1 MQAMKVKFVYIIL
14 IAGLVSACSLEENPK
29 SFVSRDNF
37 YGTKSE
43 CTAALNSCYKSLR
56 SLWTVNTAYM
66 TESCSDIFYS
76 SSSATADHNLTVT
89 PSNALFGNNVWSY
102 GYNGVMICN
111 EVIECIA
118 ASSLPAADKDPM
130 VAEARV
136 VRALYYYM
144 LTNTFNG
151 VPFYT
156 NMVETDEDMEAIR
169 KLPRTDANEIRRW
182 LYNDLKN
189 NALPAFGENAKVIGT
204 KVTGQRAGYSLALML
219 MAKFAMWYEDWDA
232 ALEALGELEE
242 IYGELN
248 ETNYPLVYNTMWRNR
263 LTPESIF
270 EIQHE
275 WSVTG
280 IQYHS
285 TLSCGMTPTHADGA
299 FDGVPLP
306 ELEPTTI
313 PTYTKIYVGAHLGWL
328 RAASGTT
335 PAEST
340 SATYINGLFRPL
352 PLKFGDYDPDIN
364 RCKVIIDLDAVRT
377 MTKDGKKIDRR
388 VLTTL
393 GLGNLETGETFGNVQ
408 VQGRP
413 WPGPK
418 FWCPQQTLQ
427 YDSNNYKIFRY
438 ADAVLM
444 MAECYC
450 RKGEPDNALKY
461 LNYTRVR
468 AGVDPVT
475 GLSDSEDIMNQ
486 IIDERARELA
496 GEFHR
501 KFDLVR
507 WGIWYEKTVEFNQS
521 SILKSNIRRCHEYYP
536 IPDAECALSGYVIK
550 NEAYAELTDT
560 NENE

>member
-1 MQAMKVKFVYIIL
+1 MQVMKKIFAMAV
-14 IAGLVSACSLEENPK
+14 ATGLAVACSLEETPK
-29 SFVSRDNF
+29 SFVNRSNF

-76 SSSATADHNLTVT
+76 SSSATSDHNLTVT

-111 EVIECIA
+111 EVIDCIG
-118 ASSLPAADKDPM
+118 ASSLPASERNPM

-156 NMVETDEDMEAIR
+156 RMVETDEDMEAIR

-182 LYNDLKN
+182 LYNDLKE
-189 NALPAFGENAKVIGT
+189 NALPAFGDDAKVPGT
-204 KVTGQRAGYSLALML
+204 KVSGQRAGYSLALML

-232 ALEALGELEE
+232 ALEALLSLEE

-248 ETNYPLVYNTMWRNR
+248 ETNYPLEYNTMWRNP

-270 EIQHE
+270 EIQHA

-285 TLSCGMTPTHADGA
+285 TLACGMTPTHADGA

-328 RAASGTT
+328 RAASGTNPT
-335 PAEST
+335 ETS

-364 RCKVIIDLDAVRT
+364 RCRVLIDLNAVRS

-408 VQGRP
+408 TQGRP

-444 MAECYC
+444 MAECWC
-450 RKGEPDNALKY
+450 RKGDADNALKY
-461 LNYTRVR
+461 LNYTRER
-468 AGVDPVT
+468 AGIDPVA
-475 GLSDSEDIMNQ
+475 GISDADDIMEQ

-507 WGIWYEKTVEFNQS
+507 WGIWYERTVEFNQS

-536 IPDAECALSGYVIK
+536 IPDTECALSGYILT
-550 NEAYAELTDT
+550 NDAYAELTDT
-560 NENE
+560 TGNE

>member
-1 MQAMKVKFVYIIL
+1 MKKIL
-14 IAGLVSACSLEENPK
+14 SFAIAAGLAVACSLDENPK
-29 SFVSRDNF
+29 SFVTRDNF
-37 YGTKSE
+37 YQTESE
-43 CTAALNSCYKSLR
+43 CRAALNSCYKSLR

-76 SSSATADHNLTVT
+76 SSSATSDHNLTVT
-89 PSNALFGNNVWSY
+89 PTNALFGNNVWSY

-111 EVIECIA
+111 EVIECIGNSA
-118 ASSLPAADKDPM
+118 IDDSVKHPM
-130 VAEARV
+130 LAEART

-156 NMVETDEDMEAIR
+156 EMVADDKSLEAIR
-169 KLPRTDANEIRRW
+169 QLPRTPANEIRRT

-189 NALPAFGENAKVIGT
+189 NALPNFGDGARIPGT
-204 KVTGQRAGYSLALML
+204 SVGGQRAGYSLALML

-232 ALEALGELEE
+232 ALEALGELEQ

-248 ETNYPLVYNTMWRNR
+248 EDRYPLMTNTVWSNP

-270 EIQHE
+270 EIQHA
-275 WSVTG
+275 WSTTG

-285 TLSCGMTPTHADGA
+285 TLACGMTPTHENGA
-299 FDGVPLP
+299 FDGVKLP

-313 PTYTKIYVGAHLGWL
+313 PTYTKIYVGPHLGWL
-328 RAASGTT
+328 RAASGTA
-335 PAEST
+335 PVES
-340 SATYINGLFRPL
+340 SSSTYTKGLFRPL
-352 PLKFGDYDPDIN
+352 PLKFGEYDPDIN
-364 RCKVIIDLDAVRT
+364 RCRVLIDTNAVKT
-377 MTKDGKKIDRR
+377 MTKDGKRIDRR

-393 GLGNLETGETFGNVQ
+393 GLGNLQTGETFGNVQ
-408 VQGRP
+408 TMGRP

-444 MAECYC
+444 MAECHC
-450 RKGEPDNALKY
+450 RNGNSQEALRY
-461 LNYTRVR
+461 LNYTRKR
-468 AGVDPVT
+468 AGVDPVS
-475 GLSDSEDIMNQ
+475 GIDDQEEILQQ

-507 WGIWYEKTVEFNQS
+507 WGIWYEATVEYNQS
-521 SILKSNIRRCHEYYP
+521 TILKSNIRRCHEYYP
-536 IPDAECALSGYVIK
+536 IPDSECALSGYILT
-550 NEAYAELTDT
+550 NDAYAELTDAST
-560 NENE
+560 NE